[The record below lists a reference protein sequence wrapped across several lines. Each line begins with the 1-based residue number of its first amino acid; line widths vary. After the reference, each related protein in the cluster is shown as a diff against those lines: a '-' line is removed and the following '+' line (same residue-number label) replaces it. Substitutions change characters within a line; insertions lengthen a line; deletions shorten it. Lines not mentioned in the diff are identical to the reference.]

1 VLICLDMLI
10 NVAYNIREN
19 CELLTN
25 KVVEK
30 ILSLDRLIA
39 SIREVE
45 FDSGNRI
52 ESNRKSWQFDF

>member
-1 VLICLDMLI
+1 MLICLDMLI

-39 SIREVE
+39 SIREIE

>member
-1 VLICLDMLI
+1 MLI

-39 SIREVE
+39 SIRVIE

>member
-39 SIREVE
+39 SIREIE